1 MLKNIIKK
9 LNNFKFSALVMSIV
23 ALVGSVYSLT
33 SFFLYHFAGDIMETG
48 ATVDLMRKVGFFDRP
63 FMGMFLYFMAVISL
77 FIGIFLIYSFLP
89 FIQNKEKVI
98 IRKGLVLAGF
108 VNAFFEFLLCVF
120 MLLLVILE
128 NPKTELAIILT
139 LPIGVLASIAYGLFL
154 IPYLKCDFYMPEI
167 KK

>member
-1 MLKNIIKK
+1 MLKKIIKK
-9 LNNFKFSALVMSIV
+9 LNNFKFSALIMSIV
-23 ALVGSVYSLT
+23 AGVGSLYSLGA
-33 SFFLYHFAGDIMETG
+33 FFLYHFAGPISEDDEL
-48 ATVDLMRKVGFFDRP
+48 VRVVGFSSRP
-63 FMGMFLYFMAVISL
+63 YLGMILFFMAIISL
-77 FIGIFLIYSFLP
+77 FIGIFLIYSFIP

-98 IRKGLVLAGF
+98 IRRGLVLAGF

-128 NPKTELAIILT
+128 NPITELAIILT
-139 LPIGVLASIAYGLFL
+139 LPIGILASVAYGLFL